1 MRAVASAEQL
11 EASQPS
17 ESVSTTRALSLAVGT
32 YTLPHPDK
40 VETRLSLA
48 VLRAL
53 QWAGKS
59 LRKPQG
65 NTLSMMS
72 MYCQASYGGEDAL
85 FVSSSAAAIGVADG
99 VGGWS
104 EDGINPAGQWLARSP
119 ACMVQSTSMLFIAQI
134 LPSDRCISKLI
145 FCKCII
151 EFISV
156 HDRVAVALI
165 CLNYRLHASA
175 S

>member
-17 ESVSTTRALSLAVGT
+17 ESPPPTRALSLAVGT

-40 VETRLSLA
+40 VETGLSLA
-48 VLRAL
+48 MLRAL
-53 QWAGKS
+53 QRAGKPLS
-59 LRKPQG
+59 KPQG
-65 NTLSMMS
+65 NSLSMLS

-85 FVSSSAAAIGVADG
+85 FVSSSASAVGVADG

-119 ACMVQSTSMLFIAQI
+119 ARMVQSTSI
-134 LPSDRCISKLI
+134 LLR
-145 FCKCII
+145 FCL
-151 EFISV
+151 
-156 HDRVAVALI
+156 RTGA
-165 CLNYRLHASA
+165 
-175 S
+175 